1 LPEKLP
7 RVEIEVLPPEVQQEG
22 LAAFEKIGEDVTETV
37 ERRPASLVVVR
48 TRRPKFVRK
57 DWDRLAETEVLQ
69 GEPIELPIA
78 RGLAGPG
85 LLADTVIRR
94 WYEHMPLH
102 RLERSYGREGLPLA
116 RSTICGWHGELPFL
130 SEDFFDVSHG

>member
-1 LPEKLP
+1 M
-7 RVEIEVLPPEVQQEG
+7 QQEG
-22 LAAFEKIGEDVTETV
+22 LAAFEKIGEDVAETV

-57 DWDRLAETEVLQ
+57 DRDKLAETKVLQ
-69 GEPIELPIA
+69 SEAVELPIA

-85 LLADTVIRR
+85 LLADSVMRR

-116 RSTICGWHGELPFL
+116 RSTMC
-130 SEDFFDVSHG
+130 